1 MANTW
6 RIGEFGL
13 TAFGDHNHSFNQ
25 LIQHFNDD
33 INSNY
38 VDIPIPSDATYGDR
52 VTPSS
57 NIYTDVTR
65 NIYTFSNV
73 EIPSDANYNDV
84 PLISNPVYEDK
95 IKNT

>member
-38 VDIPIPSDATYGDR
+38 VDIPILGDATYNDR
-52 VTPSS
+52 STASS
-57 NIYTDVTR
+57 DIYTNVPR
-65 NIYTFSNV
+65 NVYTFSNV
-73 EIPSDANYNDV
+73 EIISDANYSDV
-84 PLISNPVYEDK
+84 PLIGNPVYEDK